1 MRVRIHGTLARIEI
15 PTVDFDCIM
24 QTEVRARIIS
34 KLKEYGFDYI
44 TFDLQGYRTG
54 SMNEVL
60 TQ

>member
-1 MRVRIHGTLARIEI
+1 MRVRVHGTLARIEI
-15 PTVDFDCIM
+15 PEVDFDRMM
-24 QTEVRARIIS
+24 QKEVRQKVIQ